1 MKFSFLTVKIFFFSI
16 LVLFL
21 GCSEEVDDF
30 KDETPPLINNISIFE
45 AQEIEAPFQIVVD
58 FNEDVNPN
66 SLYGLR
72 ISGISA
78 DVKAEGSIVFVQI
91 PAGAKPGKYTLVVSG
106 VKDLAGNTMGA
117 ATSINFSILPPKT
130 EGSTIEMLTGTWVVM
145 LIDGDALNEICRG
158 GLKDIEKEMPAG
170 GGVDCSYSIQFLFEE
185 NKNFHVQ
192 VLATV
197 TMDFGDPAMI
207 PIKINIKQ
215 TGSGNYNVKGNTLNT
230 NIVSTDTTITIFP
243 KELEDLMKPDMEL
256 MANELSKELFGDEK
270 YQFTVVQNYLTL
282 KASDGTEVILKRR

>member
-45 AQEIEAPFQIVVD
+45 GQEIEAPFQIVVD

-66 SLYGLR
+66 SLYGIR

-78 DVKAEGSIVFVQI
+78 DVKTDGSIVFVQI

-130 EGSTIEMLTGTWVVM
+130 EGSTIEMLTGTWVVV
-145 LIDGDALNEICRG
+145 LIDGESPNEICRS
-158 GLKDIEKEMPAG
+158 GLEEIEKEMLAG
-170 GGVDCSYSIQFLFEE
+170 DIDCSYSVQFLFEE
-185 NKNFHVQ
+185 DKDFHFQILSAVI
-192 VLATV
+192 
-197 TMDFGDPAMI
+197 MDFGDPAI
-207 PIKINIKQ
+207 LPIKVNIKQ
-215 TGSGNYNVKGNTLNT
+215 AGNGKYSVSGDTLKIT
-230 NIVSTDTTITIFP
+230 VVSDDTTITIFP
-243 KELEDLMKPDMEL
+243 KELEELMKPDMEPL
-256 MANELSKELFGDEK
+256 ANELSEELFGDEK
-270 YQFTVVQNYLTL
+270 FRFTVVENYLTL
-282 KASDGTEVILKRR
+282 KEPDGTEIIFKRK